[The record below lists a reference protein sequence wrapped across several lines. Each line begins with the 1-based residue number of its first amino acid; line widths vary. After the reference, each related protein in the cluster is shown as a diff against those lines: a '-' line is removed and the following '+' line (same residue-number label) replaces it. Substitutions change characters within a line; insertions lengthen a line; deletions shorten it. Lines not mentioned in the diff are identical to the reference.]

1 MLPSAFWL
9 IALIVLLV
17 GEAIT
22 IGLTFVWFA
31 VGALGALIVSVLEA
45 ATVGLV
51 SLWFAVGSLCALLTS
66 FFVGN
71 IWVQFAVFLAVSFL
85 CLVIIRPLAKK
96 YADPRRV
103 STNADRVI
111 GQTAVVT
118 EQIDNLS
125 GTGQVNVAGQIWSAR
140 SAHDVVIPRE
150 TEVRV
155 LKISGVKVLVE
166 AI

>member
-1 MLPSAFWL
+1 MPIPSICWL
-9 IALIVLLV
+9 AALVALL
-17 GEAIT
+17 A
-22 IGLTFVWFA
+22 
-31 VGALGALIVSVLEA
+31 LEA

-111 GQTAVVT
+111 GAEGVKAQ
-118 EQIDNLS
+118 
-125 GTGQVNVAGQIWSAR
+125 GQITVNGAPWTAR
-140 SAHDVVIPRE
+140 TEEGCPAIPAGSR
-150 TEVRV
+150 VRV
-155 LKISGVKVLVE
+155 LRIEGVKVIVSPLPVPTPGR
-166 AI
+166 